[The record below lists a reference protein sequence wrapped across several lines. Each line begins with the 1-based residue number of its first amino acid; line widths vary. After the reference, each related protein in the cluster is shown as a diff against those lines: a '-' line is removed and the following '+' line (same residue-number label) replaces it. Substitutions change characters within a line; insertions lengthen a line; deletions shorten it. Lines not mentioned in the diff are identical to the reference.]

1 MFMFLQNHLIINN
14 NRYNKWGFIMDFLYN
29 IDFWMTMF
37 MMMVMISVAFL
48 CYVEENAN
56 VCFRKK
62 ND

>member
-1 MFMFLQNHLIINN
+1 
-14 NRYNKWGFIMDFLYN
+14 MDFLYN